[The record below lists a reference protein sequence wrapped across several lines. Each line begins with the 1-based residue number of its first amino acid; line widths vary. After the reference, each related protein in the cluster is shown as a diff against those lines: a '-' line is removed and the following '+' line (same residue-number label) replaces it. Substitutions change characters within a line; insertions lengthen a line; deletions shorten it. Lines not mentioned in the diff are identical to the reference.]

1 MPTSSTPRTPRTPRA
16 PRAPVPP
23 APRATPAPTPDPDE
37 SYVVFHLPKRVPMAL
52 LFTFI
57 IQIVVVVWA
66 VSGFYYSQKEM
77 QNQLSE
83 NITRFTTK
91 MNELKSTIYTRNE
104 ALLKFEEVRQENFRQ
119 DQELRD
125 LREKVYRNGK

>member
-1 MPTSSTPRTPRTPRA
+1 MPTSST

-23 APRATPAPTPDPDE
+23 APIATPAPTPDPDE

-52 LFTFI
+52 LFAFI
-57 IQIVVVVWA
+57 IQIVVGVWA
-66 VSGFYYSQKEM
+66 VSSFYFGQREL
-77 QNQLSE
+77 QNQFKDNIASLSLQIGE
-83 NITRFTTK
+83 I
-91 MNELKSTIYTRNE
+91 KSTIYTRNE
-104 ALLKFEEVRQENFRQ
+104 ALLKIEEIRQENFRQ

>member
-1 MPTSSTPRTPRTPRA
+1 MPTSST

-52 LFTFI
+52 LFAFI
-57 IQIVVVVWA
+57 IQIVVGVWA
-66 VSGFYYSQKEM
+66 VSSFYFGQREL
-77 QNQLSE
+77 QNQFKDNIASLSLQIGE
-83 NITRFTTK
+83 I
-91 MNELKSTIYTRNE
+91 KSTIFTRNE
-104 ALLKFEEVRQENFRQ
+104 ALLKMEEVRQENFRQ
-119 DQELRD
+119 DQEIRD

>member
-1 MPTSSTPRTPRTPRA
+1 MPTSSTPRT

-52 LFTFI
+52 LFAFI
-57 IQIVVVVWA
+57 IQIVVGVWA
-66 VSGFYYSQKEM
+66 VSSFYFGQREL
-77 QNQLSE
+77 QNQFKD
-83 NITRFTTK
+83 NITTLTQQIG
-91 MNELKSTIYTRNE
+91 EIKSTIYTRNE

>member
-1 MPTSSTPRTPRTPRA
+1 MTTPIPPTPG
-16 PRAPVPP
+16 
-23 APRATPAPTPDPDE
+23 ATPTPDPDE

-52 LFTFI
+52 LFAFI
-57 IQIVVVVWA
+57 IQIVVGVWA
-66 VSGFYYSQKEM
+66 VSSFYFGQREL
-77 QNQLSE
+77 QNQFKDNIASLSLQIGE
-83 NITRFTTK
+83 I
-91 MNELKSTIYTRNE
+91 KSTIYTRNE

>member
-1 MPTSSTPRTPRTPRA
+1 MPTSSTPRT

-52 LFTFI
+52 LFAFI
-57 IQIVVVVWA
+57 IQIVVGVWA
-66 VSGFYYSQKEM
+66 VSSFYFGQREL
-77 QNQLSE
+77 QNQFKDNIASLSLQIGE
-83 NITRFTTK
+83 I
-91 MNELKSTIYTRNE
+91 KSTIFTRNE
-104 ALLKFEEVRQENFRQ
+104 ALLKIEEVRQENFRQ